1 MDRARVNRLRITLYR
16 LISATVARLAWM
28 QATFRRVAGPRSHL
42 LLAPGAALDAKD
54 RGPRGID

>member
-16 LISATVARLAWM
+16 LISATVARLAGM
-28 QATFRRVAGPRSHL
+28 QATFRVAGPRSHL